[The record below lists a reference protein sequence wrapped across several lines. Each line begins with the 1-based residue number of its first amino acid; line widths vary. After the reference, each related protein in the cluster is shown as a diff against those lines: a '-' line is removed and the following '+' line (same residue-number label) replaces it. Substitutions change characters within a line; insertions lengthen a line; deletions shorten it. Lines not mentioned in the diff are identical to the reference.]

1 MSTYADFE
9 WTTGWS
15 EYDSYCLAFIRDA
28 TVTEVIDALPV
39 FADLGERGGN
49 ALAAMSWDSWERIGS
64 KRLLVGLLQL
74 GFWTIAYE
82 VNGYVGTTNTLMEPV
97 SQGREI
103 VAHHHSAAGTGRF
116 ARYIDGHTRTT
127 FEPLFA
133 SSRQGAA
140 PRQAITAHAPGRRIP
155 AHTGRRGGPGLSSRP
170 RHIRVDARA
179 NKNPPAAISTHPQRL
194 PRNRSTCRPIA
205 ATGAG

>member
-140 PRQAITAHAPGRRIP
+140 PDELLPLMRQVGGYRLTPDDEEDLAFHHGPATFALTHELTRIRLQP
-155 AHTGRRGGPGLSSRP
+155 YQLTHSVFRVIEVPVGP
-170 RHIRVDARA
+170 
-179 NKNPPAAISTHPQRL
+179 
-194 PRNRSTCRPIA
+194 
-205 ATGAG
+205 